1 MVKCALCGK
10 KYEGEVCP
18 DCGGDVVS
26 PDFAAEMF
34 PEYDEHDTAESFAEN
49 KDAIYR
55 RNVLIAQETALV
67 EQRKQEET
75 VQLREDKLNEITDN
89 VKFER
94 FSKTMRLA
102 LIIVLICCITVAALF
117 FIRSTERK
125 SDVTS
130 EPVEIAAQTDVVTI
144 ITTKA
149 PVTEAA
155 KTQAL
160 TEEIIEETV
169 EEIAEETAAPMKYDP
184 LVASENQYYFEN
196 EKLSATLEFTD
207 IHSARCYWSLVK
219 KQDIREEDYVLFAEM
234 NVKNVSDE
242 PITFAPQAL
251 ELMGGSSTYC
261 IDTPISEDGLG
272 VPTAG
277 DPFELAPDT
286 AQTIQLAFVCDGSE
300 KEVYKVSSLEYAD
313 FEESCPDMSGLVFA
327 DAADGYMVQESLLKD
342 LGSTEKLNAP
352 LTPQAGEYSVTT
364 DVMSYCFTVK
374 RSANPNYVI
383 VKMRMQNLTNY
394 ARYVHPLR
402 FSLKY
407 INVRGEEY
415 SRSFYDLS
423 CDESLLYKVEV
434 SELSEQII
442 PEAEGTIYDKPMY
455 LTMHPDGY
463 AEYTFYFHVQETD
476 GDIVALEYDAEDAV
490 YEYGQD
496 KFRVEMNV

>member
-10 KYEGEVCP
+10 EYEGEVCP

-34 PEYDEHDTAESFAEN
+34 PEYDEHDTSESFAEN
-49 KDAIYR
+49 KDMIYR
-55 RNVLIAQETALV
+55 RNVLMAQETALV

-75 VQLREDKLNEITDN
+75 VQLRQEKVNEITEN
-89 VKFER
+89 VKFES

-102 LIIVLICCITVAALF
+102 LIIVLISCITLMVSF
-117 FIRSTERK
+117 FIRNMVRDSE
-125 SDVTS
+125 VTS
-130 EPVEIAAQTDVVTI
+130 EPVEIAAQTEAVTI

-149 PVTEAA
+149 PVTEKV
-155 KTQAL
+155 KTQAA
-160 TEEIIEETV
+160 TEEIV
-169 EEIAEETAAPMKYDP
+169 EEIAEETAAAIKYDP

-207 IHSARCYWSLVK
+207 IHSVRCYFGLVR

-234 NVKNVSDE
+234 NVKNISDE
-242 PITFAPQAL
+242 SITFAPQAL
-251 ELMGGSSTYC
+251 ELMGGSHTYR
-261 IDTPISEDGLG
+261 IGTPISVEGLG
-272 VPTAG
+272 VPAAG
-277 DPFELAPDT
+277 EPFELAPDT
-286 AQTIQLAFVCDGSE
+286 AQTIQLAFVCNGREDE
-300 KEVYKVSSLEYAD
+300 ARTVRALEYTD
-313 FEESCPDMSGLVFA
+313 FDVSCPDMDGLCFA
-327 DAADGYMVQESLLKD
+327 DAAGGYMVQESLLEN
-342 LGSTEKLNAP
+342 LGSMEKVNAP

-442 PEAEGTIYDKPMY
+442 PEAEGAIYDKPMY

-496 KFRVEMNV
+496 KFRVEVDI